1 MIFVGINTLFRL
13 FDTAYE
19 HLNSLFPL
27 ASVPFFAVLIQHY
40 PLELVNA
47 VDFNSEEGRRAGNGS
62 HTKTLDKQ
70 KSIPAQDDRRAA
82 TESHTER
89 S

>member
-1 MIFVGINTLFRL
+1 MIFVGINILFRH

-19 HLNSLFPL
+19 HLNCLLPL

-40 PLELVNA
+40 PLEHVDA
-47 VDFNSEEGRRAGNGS
+47 VDFFRAEGRRAGNGS
-62 HTKTLDKQ
+62 LTKTLDKQ
-70 KSIPAQDDRRAA
+70 KSIPAQDARRTA